1 MSPMAPSTL
10 HPPVLDNY
18 QAVVAEFCE
27 FLTVAVHTIL
37 YERNIYPRTS
47 FLSARKYNYPVR
59 QNRHPQVCKWIQD
72 AVAAVE
78 AELLKGTISRTSLI
92 IYSPTTIPLE
102 RFVFSTAHF
111 PQVPRNEALTTLEVP
126 DPDAPSLPPNNPTNN
141 PPSPTT
147 TTNPPTPLIN
157 LHSQFRALF
166 ARLST
171 QTSTLTPLPPHC
183 TFTLAIELH
192 ERHVQGPDGD
202 FAGQAPLSGNSA
214 WIAAEPGLQPREE
227 GEEVG
232 VGESSAETGG
242 SSSHGL
248 GSSSGGAEGNGG
260 SGGGAGEGNGGSG
273 EGRGKERESEP
284 GYVSQKGKYLGGGR
298 TVPVRSVEAGPFVME
313 VWVEEG
319 RGKAEAVR
327 EAERERELVMGG
339 GGEGE

>member
-1 MSPMAPSTL
+1 MAPSTL
-10 HPPVLDNY
+10 NPPVLDTY

-37 YERNIYPRTS
+37 YERDIYPRAS
-47 FLSARKYNYPVR
+47 FISARKYNYPVR
-59 QNRHPQVCKWIQD
+59 QNRHPKVCKWIQD

-92 IYSPTTIPLE
+92 IYTPTSTPIE

-111 PQVPRNEALTTLEVP
+111 PLVARNEALTTLEVP
-126 DPDAPSLPPNNPTNN
+126 DPDAPAAPLPTTTATNN
-141 PPSPTT
+141 PLPI
-147 TTNPPTPLIN
+147 PPPQPPVPLIN

-166 ARLST
+166 TRLST
-171 QTSTLTPLPPHC
+171 LTASLAPLPPDC

-192 ERHVQGPDGD
+192 DRTVRRPDGD
-202 FAGQAPLSGNSA
+202 FAGQPPLSANSP
-214 WIAAEPGLQPREE
+214 WIAAEPGLQPLEP
-227 GEEVG
+227 GEVAATA
-232 VGESSAETGG
+232 SSADTGG

-248 GSSSGGAEGNGG
+248 GSSGEATG
-260 SGGGAGEGNGGSG
+260 SGSGSASGSG
-273 EGRGKERESEP
+273 SHGKGKERESAA
-284 GYVSQKGKYLGGGR
+284 GYVSQKGKYLGGLR

-327 EAERERELVMGG
+327 EAQRQRELEREMGFGEEEEEEEEG
-339 GGEGE
+339 G

>member
-1 MSPMAPSTL
+1 MVPSTV
-10 HPPVLDNY
+10 HPPVLDTY
-18 QAVVAEFCE
+18 QAVVAEFSE

-37 YERNIYPRTS
+37 YERDIYPRTS

-59 QNRHPQVCKWIQD
+59 QNRHPRVCKWIQD

-92 IYSPTTIPLE
+92 IFSPTSTPLE

-111 PQVPRNEALTTLEVP
+111 PIIPRNEALTTLEVP
-126 DPDAPSLPPNNPTNN
+126 DPDAPLPNAA
-141 PPSPTT
+141 PTT
-147 TTNPPTPLIN
+147 TTTTTTDGPSPPTLPPAPLIN

-171 QTSTLTPLPPHC
+171 LTSSLSPLPPNC

-192 ERHVQGPDGD
+192 DRSVRRPDGD
-202 FAGQAPLSGNSA
+202 FAGQAPLSSNSA
-214 WIAAEPGLQPREE
+214 WIAAEPGLQPREA
-227 GEEVG
+227 GEEVT
-232 VGESSAETGG
+232 EG

-248 GSSSGGAEGNGG
+248 GSSTEEGG
-260 SGGGAGEGNGGSG
+260 SAGEGK
-273 EGRGKERESEP
+273 GKERASP
-284 GYVSQKGKYLGGGR
+284 AGYVSQKGKYLGGQR

-327 EAERERELVMGG
+327 EAQRERELVLGG
-339 GGEGE
+339 GD

>member
-1 MSPMAPSTL
+1 MPPSTL
-10 HPPVLDNY
+10 NPPVLDNY

-37 YERNIYPRTS
+37 YERDIYPRTS

-59 QNRHPQVCKWIQD
+59 QNRHPKVCKWIRD

-92 IYSPTTIPLE
+92 IYSPTTVPLE

-111 PQVPRNEALTTLEVP
+111 PQVPHNETFTTLEVP
-126 DPDAPSLPPNNPTNN
+126 DPDAPQPTTTTTTTTTEPLNNPNPPNNPTL
-141 PPSPTT
+141 
-147 TTNPPTPLIN
+147 PPTPLIN

-171 QTSTLTPLPPHC
+171 RLSSLTPLPPDC

-192 ERHVQGPDGD
+192 DRSVRGPDGD
-202 FAGQAPLSGNSA
+202 DFAGQPPLSGNSP

-227 GEEVG
+227 EGPG
-232 VGESSAETGG
+232 VSSAESG
-242 SSSHGL
+242 SGEV
-248 GSSSGGAEGNGG
+248 GAE
-260 SGGGAGEGNGGSG
+260 GSG
-273 EGRGKERESEP
+273 EGQGTAGTRKE
-284 GYVSQKGKYLGGGR
+284 GFVSQKGKFLAGAR
-298 TVPVRSVEAGPFVME
+298 TVPLRSVEAGPFVME

-319 RGKAEAVR
+319 RGKAEAV
-327 EAERERELVMGG
+327 GNG
-339 GGEGE
+339 SGSW